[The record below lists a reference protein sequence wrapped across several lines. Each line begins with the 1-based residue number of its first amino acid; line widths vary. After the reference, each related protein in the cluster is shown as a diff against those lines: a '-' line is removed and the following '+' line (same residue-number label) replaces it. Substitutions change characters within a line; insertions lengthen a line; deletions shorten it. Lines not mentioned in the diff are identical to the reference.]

1 MSTVALCNFHF
12 MAILEIRDD
21 AEENPQTVTS
31 EESNDSF
38 TAVFIA
44 VTAAKERDIAGAGL

>member
-1 MSTVALCNFHF
+1 